1 MIRFDRV
8 TKRFGTGLTE
18 VRVLDRF
25 SLDVPPGQFCTI
37 MGPSGAGK
45 STTLHLLAGLTA
57 PTAGEVSLGERRL
70 SAMSERELAVV
81 RRREVGFVFQ
91 FFHLLPYLD
100 AGENVALPLLMD
112 GFSAVAVRERVDR
125 TLALVDLTHRRRHK
139 PAQLSGGE
147 MQRVAIARA
156 LVIEPRVLLADEPTG
171 NLDSSASHGIMQLLR
186 RSNEQLGVTI
196 LMVTHDPVC
205 ASYGDRVIRL
215 VDGRTVEDIDVREH
229 CPLKSLA

>member
-8 TKRFGTGLTE
+8 TKRFGSDATE
-18 VRVLDRF
+18 VCVLEDF
-25 SLDVPPGQFCTI
+25 SLDVPAGQFCTL

-45 STTLHLLAGLTA
+45 STTLHLLAGLTT
-57 PTAGEVSLGERRL
+57 PTAGDVYLAERRL

-91 FFHLLPYLD
+91 FFHLLAYLD
-100 AGENVALPLLMD
+100 ASENVALPLLME
-112 GFSAVAVRERVDR
+112 GLPARAVRERVDR
-125 TLALVDLTHRRRHK
+125 ALAIVDLSHRRQHK

-186 RSNEQLGVTI
+186 RGNEQLGVTI

-205 ASYGDRVIRL
+205 ASYGDRVVRL
-215 VDGRTVEDIDVREH
+215 IDGRIVEDIDVRDQG
-229 CPLKSLA
+229 PLRSHA